1 MTSTPFGKKTPFGL
15 LVAVALTAGLAACA
29 SDDKMA
35 ASSAPAPAPAVSA
48 PAPAPAKPMGKMTH
62 KQHVE
67 ALQTALNG
75 KGAALTVDGKM
86 GPKTSAALKAF
97 QKSGGMKPTGRPD
110 PKTMAALGL

>member
-75 KGAALTVDGKM
+75 KGAALTVDGKA
-86 GPKTSAALKAF
+86 GPKTAAALKAF
-97 QKSGGMKPTGRPD
+97 QKSAGLKATGRTD